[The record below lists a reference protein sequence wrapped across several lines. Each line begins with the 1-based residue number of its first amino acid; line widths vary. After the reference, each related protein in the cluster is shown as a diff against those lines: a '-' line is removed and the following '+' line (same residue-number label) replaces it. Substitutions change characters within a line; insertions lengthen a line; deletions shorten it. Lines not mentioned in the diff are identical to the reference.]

1 MGGVVAQ
8 GAEGVGPMG
17 GVREGELLQVG
28 EGEEWVHILRGEG
41 TGEEEKEGEGRR
53 RERGK
58 GRGEGGGEEEW
69 EWRSGSGGVGGE
81 RGDERAACYSSEHA
95 TCKHNCRIFQE
106 IDLLQLR
113 KGTELVKVMRRVHK
127 SLGVNQRCT
136 YVRTYMYGSG

>member
-41 TGEEEKEGEGRR
+41 TGEEEEEEGEGRR

-69 EWRSGSGGVGGE
+69 EWRSG
-81 RGDERAACYSSEHA
+81 RGKGRRESSMLQFRARHMQ
-95 TCKHNCRIFQE
+95 TQ
-106 IDLLQLR
+106 LQDFP
-113 KGTELVKVMRRVHK
+113 E
-127 SLGVNQRCT
+127 
-136 YVRTYMYGSG
+136 